1 MEISDLEANILEEKE
16 KINFYETEIQNAAD
30 LASGKSEL
38 NDKEINES
46 RKKYEEFILK
56 LREDIQNNENIKTK
70 CHKYIKNILLESAT
84 VYTGFG
90 FPSKSVT
97 GGIVN
102 LKSAVKACEKAVKSR
117 N

>member
-1 MEISDLEANILEEKE
+1 ML
-16 KINFYETEIQNAAD
+16 
-30 LASGKSEL
+30 KSFFPSL
-38 NDKEINES
+38 DMW
-46 RKKYEEFILK
+46 
-56 LREDIQNNENIKTK
+56 T
-70 CHKYIKNILLESAT
+70 IKNILLESAT